1 MDARRAL
8 ISVVIPCFNQARY
21 LAEAIESARSPEYT
35 VEIIVVDDGSTD
47 GSGDVARRH
56 DVVVIVQENRGLAAA
71 RNRGLDAAS
80 GTFVI
85 FLDAD
90 DRLLPGGIDIA
101 VRALAAHPECA
112 MTYGRCTMMGPD
124 GTFWPTP
131 EQRVVYLDHYAS
143 LLRTN
148 RIWMP
153 AMAIFRRDA
162 LVATGGFRSGF
173 DAAADY
179 DLYLRLSRRA
189 AIHDHGQRVAVYR
202 RHSWSTSG
210 NVSRR
215 LVTTLAVMRAN
226 RQDAIEAEMD
236 EEWCAGYAA
245 WQDFYGTQLV
255 EQIRAD
261 LRGRRYSTAARKSA
275 LVARL
280 APDVFQREVGRALRR
295 RYAGRAIPAAGI
307 ASASRGAEL

>member
-1 MDARRAL
+1 MEPRRTL

-21 LAEAIESARSPEYT
+21 LPDAIESARSPEFE
-35 VEIIVVDDGSTD
+35 VEVIVVDDGSTD
-47 GSGDVARRH
+47 GTSDVAQRYGG
-56 DVVVIVQENRGLAAA
+56 VVIAQENSGLAAA
-71 RNRGLDAAS
+71 RNRGFEAAQ

-131 EQRVVYLDHYAS
+131 EQPVVYLDHYAS

-162 LVATGGFRSGF
+162 LVEAGGFRPGF

-179 DLYLRLSRRA
+179 DLYLRLARRV
-189 AIHDHGQRVAVYR
+189 AIHDHGQRVAAYR
-202 RHSWSTSG
+202 RHPPSMSG
-210 NVSRR
+210 NASRM
-215 LVTTLAVMRAN
+215 LTDTLEVMRMN
-226 RQDAIEAEMD
+226 RLDATEAGMD
-236 EEWCAGYAA
+236 DEWRAGYTA

-255 EQIRAD
+255 EEIRAD
-261 LRGRRYSTAARKSA
+261 LRACRYSAAARKASVA
-275 LVARL
+275 ARL
-280 APDVFQREVGRALRR
+280 APEVFQRELGRALRR
-295 RYAGRAIPAAGI
+295 RYAGRAIPAAEMT
-307 ASASRGAEL
+307 SASRRAEI